1 MNASRTGS
9 REPRPAVR
17 KPAEPGGAGGK
28 GNARSSAAVRRA
40 LRGESV
46 SHDPLLSFTRTNYLF
61 MAAGAALAIVG
72 FLLLKGGDISLA
84 PLLLVV
90 GYCALIPLG
99 IIWRDRRPGE
109 ARGPKSGE

>member
-1 MNASRTGS
+1 MNASRPPQRTKKAQAFS
-9 REPRPAVR
+9 EP
-17 KPAEPGGAGGK
+17 K
-28 GNARSSAAVRRA
+28 NARSSAAVRRA

-61 MAAGAALAIVG
+61 MAGGSALAIAG

-99 IIWRDRRPGE
+99 IIWRDKGPAERE
-109 ARGPKSGE
+109 RGPKSGE

>member
-9 REPRPAVR
+9 RDSRPGKKATADPRA
-17 KPAEPGGAGGK
+17 
-28 GNARSSAAVRRA
+28 ARSSAAVRRA

-46 SHDPLLSFTRTNYLF
+46 SHDPLLTFGRMNYLL
-61 MAAGAALAIVG
+61 MAGGAVLAVLG

-84 PLLLVV
+84 PLLLVL

-99 IIWRDRRPGE
+99 IVWRERQPGAASAE
-109 ARGPKSGE
+109 GRATKAGE

>member
-9 REPRPAVR
+9 RGNRPEK
-17 KPAEPGGAGGK
+17 KPVPGTRGPG
-28 GNARSSAAVRRA
+28 SSPAVRRA

-46 SHDPLLSFTRTNYLF
+46 SHDPLLSFGRTNYLL
-61 MAAGAALAIVG
+61 MLAGAAFAVIG

-84 PLLLVV
+84 PLLLVL

-99 IIWRDRRPGE
+99 IVWRARPKGV
-109 ARGPKSGE
+109 SGETGRPARAGE